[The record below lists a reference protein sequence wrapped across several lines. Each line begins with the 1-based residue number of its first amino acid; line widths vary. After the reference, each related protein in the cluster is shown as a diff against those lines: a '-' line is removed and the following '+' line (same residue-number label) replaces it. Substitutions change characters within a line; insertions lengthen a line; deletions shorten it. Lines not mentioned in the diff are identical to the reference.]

1 MEKDEPA
8 IVVPFLITNDNIE
21 YPILVYN
28 VIEELIKPMDK
39 SGKQSVHL
47 TAAAHASF
55 QDFSEEVLL
64 KLVELIHATNSD
76 KLCVVK
82 STKRDMVIPANRTV
96 QVNCRA
102 NIGPVAEK
110 TPVLFEPDELASWPD
125 GLTVHETLTTVK
137 QGSTSQVKIDVVNTT
152 NHDIVLRNRTVLGRL
167 QLVQSITPV
176 EVKLKDE
183 PIPTTQE
190 TATSAKQAQVTVE
203 QKVQEDDGDNNQFL
217 PEVDLS
223 GLTEQRQVA
232 STMLRK
238 ECRSFAKTEEEIGCI
253 KDLELGI
260 TLTTNEPVQ
269 KNYVSVPRP
278 LYPEVKQYIEDLL
291 NHDFI
296 RESKSAYSSPVV
308 CIRKKDG
315 TLRLCVD
322 YRELNR
328 RTIPDRHPIP
338 RVQETLDS
346 LGGNA
351 WFSVL
356 DQGKAYHQGFVKPS
370 SQPLTAFMTPWGLYE
385 WVRIPFRLMNAPA
398 SFQRFMEHCLGELCD
413 EIAIPYLDDVIVFS
427 QTFEEHVEHLRT
439 VLRRLREHG
448 VKLKQKKCKLFKRE
462 VTFLGRV
469 VSKDG
474 YSMDPENISAVAS
487 LTKTTPQTIGDIRK
501 LLGLLSYYRR
511 YVPNFA
517 QKAKPLYDLLTRTA
531 TTDGRRDQDKR
542 SKNATKNGQL
552 PSSSKIMWTEKHRA
566 VLEKLIGHLVTPPVM
581 AYPDYQKPYIV
592 HTDASKD
599 GLGAVLYQE
608 QGETIR
614 VIAYAS
620 RSLTTA
626 EKNYHLH
633 AGKLEFLALK
643 WAVTDHFHDYL
654 YYAPEFTVVTDNNP
668 LTYVLTSARLNATGL

>member
-203 QKVQEDDGDNNQFL
+203 QKVQEDDGDNDQFL

-385 WVRIPFRLMNAPA
+385 WVRIPFGLMNAPA
-398 SFQRFMEHCLGELCD
+398 SFQRFMEHCLGELRD
-413 EIAIPYLDDVIVFS
+413 EIPIPYLDDVIVFS
-427 QTFEEHVEHLRT
+427 QTFEEH
-439 VLRRLREHG
+439 G
-448 VKLKQKKCKLFKRE
+448 VKLKQKKCKLFK
-462 VTFLGRV
+462 
-469 VSKDG
+469 
-474 YSMDPENISAVAS
+474 
-487 LTKTTPQTIGDIRK
+487 
-501 LLGLLSYYRR
+501 
-511 YVPNFA
+511 
-517 QKAKPLYDLLTRTA
+517 
-531 TTDGRRDQDKR
+531 
-542 SKNATKNGQL
+542 
-552 PSSSKIMWTEKHRA
+552 
-566 VLEKLIGHLVTPPVM
+566 
-581 AYPDYQKPYIV
+581 PDYQKPYIV

-620 RSLTTA
+620 RSLMTA
-626 EKNYHLH
+626 EKTYHLH